1 MEWIAIWISSYWN
14 CDRLKY
20 IEQEMAKKRGR
31 ETSEVGEEVKPP
43 EVDLYVIPEHLK
55 VCS

>member
-20 IEQEMAKKRGR
+20 IEQEIAKKRGR